1 MDIILSMTLS
11 GSLVFIVYRFFNC
24 IKFLP
29 LSLQNR
35 YMIVKFILFFHF
47 VPLGYLF
54 AIWLKPFCLK
64 HRLASGYTFID
75 CSKPLIVSWPNR
87 YYMNP
92 AYIHHLMLISIW
104 LLFSLAFFLS
114 SVFARIKL
122 RRQILD
128 FCEEITSEAVLTI
141 QSRCQALLGIKK
153 NIPIYWSGIHTS
165 AFTYG
170 IFRQIIIVP
179 KSYDM
184 EEIELAVLHELIH
197 IKRKDSF
204 ILFLRF
210 LAMGMYW
217 FNPLM
222 FLIYRET
229 DKLCEL
235 TCDEFVID
243 NIKEENRRCYS
254 RLIITATTNECN
266 LLARHVTAF
275 SKNQT
280 IIKERIDLIMKE
292 KKRNCNKYPLASL
305 ILSTGIILCGVFP
318 ALAYELPQEIRWFDA
333 PEKGFST
340 ASFIEF
346 SEIGHEEQQK
356 SWEPIEQIIY
366 DSQFTDIYGNV
377 YPVDDIEKRANCN
390 HSFVQGTYTTHTQNG
405 KDGCVIKNYSA
416 LRCSQCGEMKNKI
429 LINKNE
435 YTICPH

>member
-1 MDIILSMTLS
+1 M
-11 GSLVFIVYRFFNC
+11 
-24 IKFLP
+24 
-29 LSLQNR
+29 
-35 YMIVKFILFFHF
+35 
-47 VPLGYLF
+47 
-54 AIWLKPFCLK
+54 AIMP
-64 HRLASGYTFID
+64 G
-75 CSKPLIVSWPNR
+75 N
-87 YYMNP
+87 
-92 AYIHHLMLISIW
+92 
-104 LLFSLAFFLS
+104 
-114 SVFARIKL
+114 
-122 RRQILD
+122 
-128 FCEEITSEAVLTI
+128 E
-141 QSRCQALLGIKK
+141 K
-153 NIPIYWSGIHTS
+153 NIRIYWSNAHRS

-170 IFRQIIIVP
+170 IFHQIIVVP

-184 EEIELAVLHELIH
+184 EELELAVLHELIH
-197 IKRKDSF
+197 IKRKDSL
-204 ILFLRF
+204 ILFLRS

-243 NIKEENRRCYS
+243 NIKEEKRRCYS
-254 RLIITATTNECN
+254 RLIITATTNEGN
-266 LLARHVTAF
+266 LPSRHVTAF

-292 KKRNCNKYPLASL
+292 KRRNCKYPLASL
-305 ILSTGIILCGVFP
+305 ILSAGIILCGVFP
-318 ALAYELPQEIRWFDA
+318 ALAYELPQEIRWFDT
-333 PEKGFST
+333 PEKGIST

-390 HSFVQGTYTTHTQNG
+390 HSFVQGTYTTHTRTGNG
-405 KDGCVIKNYSA
+405 GCVLETYSA
-416 LRCSQCGEMKNKI
+416 QRCSLCGTIKHSNLLK
-429 LINKNE
+429 KVE